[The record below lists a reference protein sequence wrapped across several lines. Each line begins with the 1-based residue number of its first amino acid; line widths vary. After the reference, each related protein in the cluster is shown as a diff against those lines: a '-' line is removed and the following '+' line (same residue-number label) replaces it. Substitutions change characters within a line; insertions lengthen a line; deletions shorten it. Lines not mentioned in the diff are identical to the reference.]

1 MISIVIPTF
10 NEIRNISEIINQ
22 LLKLDFS
29 SDLEIIIV
37 DDNSSDGTADKVR
50 QLVHS
55 DKRIRLIN
63 RVGRSGLSSA
73 IKEGCLCASGELVV
87 VMAVSYTHLR
97 AHET

>member
-37 DDNSSDGTADKVR
+37 DDNSSDGTADT
-50 QLVHS
+50 
-55 DKRIRLIN
+55 
-63 RVGRSGLSSA
+63 
-73 IKEGCLCASGELVV
+73 
-87 VMAVSYTHLR
+87 VSYTHL
-97 AHET
+97 TLPTS

>member
-37 DDNSSDGTADKVR
+37 DDNSIDGTADKVR
-50 QLVHS
+50 QLVHN
-55 DKRIRLIN
+55 DKRIRFIN
-63 RVGRSGLSSA
+63 RVGRSGLQA
-73 IKEGCLCASGELVV
+73 L
-87 VMAVSYTHLR
+87 
-97 AHET
+97 